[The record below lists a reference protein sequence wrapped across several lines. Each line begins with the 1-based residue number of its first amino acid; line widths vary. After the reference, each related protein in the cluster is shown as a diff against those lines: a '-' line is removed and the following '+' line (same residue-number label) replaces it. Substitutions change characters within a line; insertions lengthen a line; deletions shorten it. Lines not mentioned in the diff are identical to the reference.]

1 MLLSAATPSIHSP
14 PACASPSL
22 GAVQY
27 KIGSQ
32 KLVFVHPMRLTPVP
46 WLAALSAKDPLQIQH
61 SALLGFISFRLS
73 SLSIIQNRPTSWSPH
88 PNTDPHDHQHFLPY
102 SQSMVPPAGL
112 LSCNLPSPLVL
123 LFFPNL
129 FSIILLTPCMTS
141 RSCPSS
147 REPTWSSCLLPLHDA
162 VKLPY
167 SRHESTV
174 QSGVL

>member
-1 MLLSAATPSIHSP
+1 MLLSAAAPSIHSP

-88 PNTDPHDHQHFLPY
+88 PNADPHDHQHFLQY
-102 SQSMVPPAGL
+102 SQSMVPPSLTAQL
-112 LSCNLPSPLVL
+112 QSPLSPCPS
-123 LFFPNL
+123 FFPQ
-129 FSIILLTPCMTS
+129 SLLHHS
-141 RSCPSS
+141 F
-147 REPTWSSCLLPLHDA
+147 DA
-162 VKLPY
+162 VHDFPQLPIV
-167 SRHESTV
+167 T
-174 QSGVL
+174 